1 MSHDMITIQLNGEQ
15 MEVGTPI
22 SLAALLANNE
32 LDKGRFV
39 AVVND
44 EVIPKSTHDDT
55 VLNTGDVVDVMTPI
69 TGG

>member
-1 MSHDMITIQLNGEQ
+1 MITIQLNGEQ